1 VAKDFD
7 VPIAS
12 EAELTVL
19 YHFDKATYKQL
30 NKDADNIVEAIED
43 GIYSPSIVPS
53 Y

>member
-1 VAKDFD
+1 K
-7 VPIAS
+7 
-12 EAELTVL
+12 
-19 YHFDKATYKQL
+19 KL